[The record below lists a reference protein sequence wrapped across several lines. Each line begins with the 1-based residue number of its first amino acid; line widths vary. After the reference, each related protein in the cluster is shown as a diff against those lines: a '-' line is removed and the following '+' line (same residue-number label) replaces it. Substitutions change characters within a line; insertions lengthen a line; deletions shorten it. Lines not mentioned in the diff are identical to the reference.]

1 MIRRLLRGALGN
13 PDPVAFMARLGRVY
27 FGENYTETDRYK
39 DFRKVFLDSPEGRRV
54 LYQLIEMTHLYAPSF
69 DPASPNPHLTHIHE
83 GERNIGL
90 YLMGIL
96 NADPNGFPQE

>member
-1 MIRRLLRGALGN
+1 
-13 PDPVAFMARLGRVY
+13 
-27 FGENYTETDRYK
+27 
-39 DFRKVFLDSPEGRRV
+39 VFLGSPEGRRE
-54 LYQLIEMTHLYAPSF
+54 LYQVIEMTHLYAPSF
-69 DPASPNPHLTHIHE
+69 DPANPDPHLTHIHE